1 MGLFRED
8 GGEETSYCPPS
19 WHQRPQVF
27 FAYQLRA
34 RLYGFKSETSWPQAF
49 LVLHQIVPRV
59 RILPQLLRCS
69 TKTRLGQ
76 DAEGLNSFPTM
87 K

>member
-1 MGLFRED
+1 MAPM
-8 GGEETSYCPPS
+8 TS
-19 WHQRPQVF
+19 RVF
-27 FAYQLRA
+27 SAYQLRA
-34 RLYGFKSETSWPQAF
+34 HLYGFKSETSWPQAF
-49 LVLHQIVPRV
+49 LVLHQIVPQV
-59 RILPQLLRCS
+59 RILPQLASLRCR